1 MIHPTKLQR
10 TESTSLSAHVAT
22 AELDHPRK
30 KPSQESPAEE
40 KDHPM
45 SSGEDVKKKKHPTGR
60 KVKAT
65 TETESFLHKTK
76 YLPLSDSFN
85 IWDVWFKPLV
95 LRSREKSFLE
105 VEMEELY
112 DGVEHHV
119 STHVYTV
126 LAEDFLKMLYLADM
140 IQNCYFTMERTT
152 YENWFAEKASELV
165 KDKEITDI
173 GDHGAIATLLFNKES
188 FNVCKGTGMEIYF
201 QKKAVHE
208 FSDAV
213 NHFTNPNLVLCKS
226 VKASFEYVIES
237 RVFIMDSKIHP
248 VPLSEIMGESLDPL
262 L

>member
-1 MIHPTKLQR
+1 MMRPSKLQR
-10 TESTSLSAHVAT
+10 TESTSLSAQVAAT
-22 AELDHPRK
+22 ELDHPRK
-30 KPSQESPAEE
+30 EATQQSSVEE
-40 KDHPM
+40 KDHPT
-45 SSGEDVKKKKHPTGR
+45 SSGEETKKKKHPTGR

-65 TETESFLHKTK
+65 TDVESLLHKTK
-76 YLPLSDSFN
+76 YLPLSDSIN

-95 LRSREKSFLE
+95 LRSNEKGFLE

-126 LAEDFLKMLYLADM
+126 FADDFLKMLYLADM
-140 IQNCYFTMERTT
+140 VQNSYFTMQRIS

-165 KDKEITDI
+165 KSKEITSI
-173 GDHGAIATLLFNKES
+173 GDHGTIATLLFNKDS

-213 NHFTNPNLVLCKS
+213 NHFENPNLILCKS

-237 RVFIMDSKIHP
+237 RVFILDSNIHP
-248 VPLSEIMGESLDPL
+248 VSLGEIIGESLDPL
-262 L
+262 V